1 MCVHHRLSD
10 VHVLGVDVSDV
21 DVSHDEAP
29 ARGSPGPRLI
39 TLIFTRGLR
48 ARAGGLGTALART
61 EHPLNTWDLTALA
74 VTIGLFAG
82 LFGLSRKR
90 VNFSVL
96 TFIGLFL
103 GIAVGVVFR
112 DHVEYVQP
120 LGRVYVNLL
129 LTIVAPLVIVSVL
142 SSITSLGSTAQLK
155 TIGGRSVYWLLSLN
169 LVAIFLALGT
179 ALLIGLGKGAQLT
192 TEGVDTRSLDS
203 VQKPFSEVFI
213 GFFPTNIVKDVSEN
227 NIIPIILVSILVA
240 VSCSIIADKQP
251 QKVAPFK
258 ALIEAVREIIYRA
271 VGFVIALTPYAVLA
285 LTASFTSTV
294 SADTSQLWPLF
305 TLLVAGFV
313 VCFVHTYLVN
323 GVFLRVSADVNP
335 VVFFRKILP
344 AQLTAFS
351 TQSSA
356 GTLPLTTSLLRDR
369 VGVPSEI
376 AGFTAPLG
384 TTIGMPGCAGIWP
397 ILLAVY
403 AINALGIPYGLGD
416 YAVLVLLGLIV
427 SIGTAGVPGTATV
440 TATTVLAA
448 AGLPLEVIILTL
460 PISALVD
467 MARTTNNV
475 TSAAVAATIVAR
487 KEGRLDD
494 AIFRAPDADVTASLA
509 RSTAVPDRGDEA
521 TPPAAA
527 SADDDLWGGVPV
539 GACSVDPSPRER
551 VGAR

>member
-1 MCVHHRLSD
+1 MNV
-10 VHVLGVDVSDV
+10 
-21 DVSHDEAP
+21 
-29 ARGSPGPRLI
+29 
-39 TLIFTRGLR
+39 
-48 ARAGGLGTALART
+48 
-61 EHPLNTWDLTALA
+61 WDAAALA
-74 VTIGLFAG
+74 VTVGLFAG
-82 LFGLSRKR
+82 LFALARKR

-96 TFIGLFL
+96 TFVGLFL
-103 GIAVGVVFR
+103 GVAVGVVFR
-112 DHVEYVQP
+112 DHVEYVKP

-129 LTIVAPLVIVSVL
+129 LTIVAPLVIVSIL
-142 SSITSLGSTAQLK
+142 SSITSLGSTSQLR

-179 ALLIGLGKGAQLT
+179 ALLVGLGKGAHLGTQD
-192 TEGVDTRSLDS
+192 VDTRSLDS
-203 VQKPFSEVFI
+203 VQQPFTSVFI

-240 VSCSIIADKQP
+240 VSCSLVADKNP

-258 ALIEAVREIIYRA
+258 AFVEASREIIYRA
-271 VGFVIALTPYAVLA
+271 VGFVISLTPYAVLA

-305 TLLVAGFV
+305 TLLVVAFV
-313 VCFVHTYLVN
+313 VCFAHTYLVN
-323 GVFLRVSADVNP
+323 GVFLRVSANVSP
-335 VVFFRKILP
+335 VAFFRRVFP
-344 AQLTAFS
+344 AQLTAFT

-356 GTLPLTTSLLRDR
+356 GTLPLTTSLLRER
-369 VGVPSEI
+369 VGVPAEI

-397 ILLAVY
+397 VLLAVY
-403 AINALGIPYGLGD
+403 SVNALGIPYGLGD
-416 YAVLVLLGLIV
+416 YAVLVLLGLVV

-460 PISALVD
+460 PISALAD

-494 AIFRAPDADVTASLA
+494 AIFRS
-509 RSTAVPDRGDEA
+509 STAVRADDVERPAAPDYALPASSEA
-521 TPPAAA
+521 TG
-527 SADDDLWGGVPV
+527 DDALWGGVPV
-539 GACSVDPSPRER
+539 GACAIEPSPRVP
-551 VGAR
+551 VGSR

>member
-1 MCVHHRLSD
+1 
-10 VHVLGVDVSDV
+10 
-21 DVSHDEAP
+21 
-29 ARGSPGPRLI
+29 
-39 TLIFTRGLR
+39 
-48 ARAGGLGTALART
+48 
-61 EHPLNTWDLTALA
+61 LNIWDLTALA

-82 LFGLSRKR
+82 IFTLARKR

-129 LTIVAPLVIVSVL
+129 LTIVAPLVIVSIL

-192 TEGVDTRSLDS
+192 TDGVDTRSLDS

-213 GFFPTNIVKDVSEN
+213 GFFPTNIVKDISEN

-240 VSCSIIADKQP
+240 VSCSIVGDKQP

-258 ALIEAVREIIYRA
+258 ALIEAFRTIIYRA

-305 TLLVAGFV
+305 TLLVAAFV
-313 VCFVHTYLVN
+313 VCFAHTFLVN

-335 VVFFRKILP
+335 VAFFRKILP
-344 AQLTAFS
+344 AQVTAFS

-416 YAVLVLLGLIV
+416 YAVLVILGLIV

-460 PISALVD
+460 PISALAD

-494 AIFRAPDADVTASLA
+494 AIFDAPDADVTTALS
-509 RSTAVPDRGDEA
+509 RSGEQD
-521 TPPAAA
+521 AAA
-527 SADDDLWGGVPV
+527 STASPLAAAPSASAPADDDLWGGVPV
-539 GACSVDPSPRER
+539 GACAVDSSPREP

>member
-1 MCVHHRLSD
+1 MNV
-10 VHVLGVDVSDV
+10 
-21 DVSHDEAP
+21 
-29 ARGSPGPRLI
+29 
-39 TLIFTRGLR
+39 
-48 ARAGGLGTALART
+48 
-61 EHPLNTWDLTALA
+61 WDAAALA
-74 VTIGLFAG
+74 VTVGLFAG
-82 LFGLSRKR
+82 LFALARKR

-96 TFIGLFL
+96 TFVGLFL
-103 GIAVGVVFR
+103 GVGVGVVFR

-129 LTIVAPLVIVSVL
+129 LTIVAPLVIVSIL
-142 SSITSLGSTAQLK
+142 SSITSLGSTSQLR

-179 ALLIGLGKGAQLT
+179 ALLVGLGKGAHLGTQD
-192 TEGVDTRSLDS
+192 VDTRSLDS
-203 VQKPFSEVFI
+203 VQQPFTSVFI

-240 VSCSIIADKQP
+240 VSCSLVADKNP

-258 ALIEAVREIIYRA
+258 AFVEASREIIYRA
-271 VGFVIALTPYAVLA
+271 VGFVISLTPYAVLA

-305 TLLVAGFV
+305 TLLVVAFV
-313 VCFVHTYLVN
+313 VCFAHTYLVN
-323 GVFLRVSADVNP
+323 GVFLRVSANVSP
-335 VVFFRKILP
+335 VAFFRRIFP
-344 AQLTAFS
+344 AQLTAFT

-356 GTLPLTTSLLRDR
+356 GTLPLTTSLLRER
-369 VGVPSEI
+369 VGVPAEI

-397 ILLAVY
+397 VLLAVY
-403 AINALGIPYGLGD
+403 SVNALGIPYGLGD
-416 YAVLVLLGLIV
+416 YAVLVLLGLVV

-460 PISALVD
+460 PISALAD

-494 AIFRAPDADVTASLA
+494 AIFRSGVE
-509 RSTAVPDRGDEA
+509 RAVDLGQPA
-521 TPPAAA
+521 TPERSAPASPAT
-527 SADDDLWGGVPV
+527 ADDDALWGGVPV
-539 GACSVDPSPRER
+539 GACAIEPSPRVP
-551 VGAR
+551 VGSR

>member
-1 MCVHHRLSD
+1 MNV
-10 VHVLGVDVSDV
+10 
-21 DVSHDEAP
+21 
-29 ARGSPGPRLI
+29 
-39 TLIFTRGLR
+39 
-48 ARAGGLGTALART
+48 
-61 EHPLNTWDLTALA
+61 WDATALA
-74 VTIGLFAG
+74 VTVGLFAG
-82 LFGLSRKR
+82 IFALSRKR

-96 TFIGLFL
+96 TFIALFL
-103 GIAVGVVFR
+103 GVGVGVVFR
-112 DHVEYVQP
+112 NHVEYVQP

-129 LTIVAPLVIVSVL
+129 LTIVAPLVIVSIL
-142 SSITSLGSTAQLK
+142 SSITSIGSTAQLK

-179 ALLIGLGKGAQLT
+179 ALLVGLGKGAQLAT
-192 TEGVDTRSLDS
+192 ADVDTRSLDS
-203 VQKPFSEVFI
+203 VKKPFSEVFI
-213 GFFPTNIVKDVSEN
+213 GFFPTNIVKDISEN

-240 VSCSIIADKQP
+240 VSCSVIADKHP

-258 ALIEAVREIIYRA
+258 AGVEALREIIYRA
-271 VGFVIALTPYAVLA
+271 VGFVIGLTPYAVLA

-305 TLLVAGFV
+305 TLLVVAFV
-313 VCFVHTYLVN
+313 VCFAHTYVVN
-323 GVFLRVSADVNP
+323 GVFLRVSANVSP
-335 VVFFRKILP
+335 VAFFRKILP

-356 GTLPLTTSLLRDR
+356 GTLPLTTSLLRTR

-403 AINALGIPYGLGD
+403 AINALGIPYGLSD
-416 YAVLVLLGLIV
+416 YAVLVVLGLLV
-427 SIGTAGVPGTATV
+427 SIGTAGVPGTATI

-448 AGLPLEVIILTL
+448 AGLPLEVVILTL
-460 PISALVD
+460 PISALAD

-487 KEGRLDD
+487 KEGLLDD
-494 AIFRAPDADVTASLA
+494 AIFDAPDADVTAGLELPA
-509 RSTAVPDRGDEA
+509 PADEVRA
-521 TPPAAA
+521 ADAAQPAPT
-527 SADDDLWGGVPV
+527 ADDDALWGTLPV
-539 GACSVDPSPRER
+539 GACAIEPSPREHAGVR
-551 VGAR
+551 

>member
-1 MCVHHRLSD
+1 VN
-10 VHVLGVDVSDV
+10 V
-21 DVSHDEAP
+21 
-29 ARGSPGPRLI
+29 
-39 TLIFTRGLR
+39 
-48 ARAGGLGTALART
+48 
-61 EHPLNTWDLTALA
+61 WDAAALA
-74 VTIGLFAG
+74 VTVGLFAG
-82 LFGLSRKR
+82 LFALARKR

-96 TFIGLFL
+96 TFVGLFL
-103 GIAVGVVFR
+103 GVAVGVVFR

-129 LTIVAPLVIVSVL
+129 LTIVAPLVIVSIL
-142 SSITSLGSTAQLK
+142 SSITSLGSTSQLR

-179 ALLIGLGKGAQLT
+179 ALLVGLGKGAHLGTQD
-192 TEGVDTRSLDS
+192 VDTRSLDS
-203 VQKPFSEVFI
+203 VQQPFTSVFI

-240 VSCSIIADKQP
+240 VSCSLVADKNP

-258 ALIEAVREIIYRA
+258 AFVEASREIIYRA
-271 VGFVIALTPYAVLA
+271 VGFVISLTPYAVLA

-305 TLLVAGFV
+305 TLLVVAFV
-313 VCFVHTYLVN
+313 VCFAHTYLVN
-323 GVFLRVSADVNP
+323 GVFLRVSANVSP
-335 VVFFRKILP
+335 VAFFRRIFP
-344 AQLTAFS
+344 AQLTAFT

-356 GTLPLTTSLLRDR
+356 GTLPLTTSLLRER
-369 VGVPSEI
+369 VGVPAEI

-397 ILLAVY
+397 VLLAVY
-403 AINALGIPYGLGD
+403 SVNALGIPYGLGD
-416 YAVLVLLGLIV
+416 YAVLVLLGLVV

-460 PISALVD
+460 PISALAD

-494 AIFRAPDADVTASLA
+494 AIFRSSVDRSVDLGEPVTPERSNPAS
-509 RSTAVPDRGDEA
+509 PA
-521 TPPAAA
+521 TT
-527 SADDDLWGGVPV
+527 DDDALWGGVPV
-539 GACSVDPSPRER
+539 GACAIEPSPRVP
-551 VGAR
+551 VGSR

>member
-1 MCVHHRLSD
+1 MNV
-10 VHVLGVDVSDV
+10 
-21 DVSHDEAP
+21 
-29 ARGSPGPRLI
+29 
-39 TLIFTRGLR
+39 
-48 ARAGGLGTALART
+48 
-61 EHPLNTWDLTALA
+61 WDAAALA
-74 VTIGLFAG
+74 VTVGLFAG
-82 LFGLSRKR
+82 LFALARKR

-96 TFIGLFL
+96 TFVGLFL
-103 GIAVGVVFR
+103 GVAVGVVFR

-129 LTIVAPLVIVSVL
+129 LTIVAPLVIVSIL
-142 SSITSLGSTAQLK
+142 SSITSLGSTSQLR

-179 ALLIGLGKGAQLT
+179 ALLVGLGKGAHLGTQD
-192 TEGVDTRSLDS
+192 VDTRSLDS
-203 VQKPFSEVFI
+203 VQQPLTSVFI

-240 VSCSIIADKQP
+240 VSCSLVADKNP

-258 ALIEAVREIIYRA
+258 AFVEASREIIYRA
-271 VGFVIALTPYAVLA
+271 VGFVISLTPYAVLA

-305 TLLVAGFV
+305 TLLVVAFV
-313 VCFVHTYLVN
+313 VCFAHTYLVN
-323 GVFLRVSADVNP
+323 GVFLRVSANVSP
-335 VVFFRKILP
+335 VAFFRRIFP
-344 AQLTAFS
+344 AQLTAFT

-356 GTLPLTTSLLRDR
+356 GTLPLTTSLLRER
-369 VGVPSEI
+369 VGVPAEI

-397 ILLAVY
+397 VLLAVY
-403 AINALGIPYGLGD
+403 SVNALGIPYGLGD
-416 YAVLVLLGLIV
+416 YAVLVLLGLVV
-427 SIGTAGVPGTATV
+427 SVGTAGVPGTATV

-460 PISALVD
+460 PISALAD

-494 AIFRAPDADVTASLA
+494 AIFRSSVDRSVDLGEPVTPERSAPA
-509 RSTAVPDRGDEA
+509 STA
-521 TPPAAA
+521 TT
-527 SADDDLWGGVPV
+527 DDDALWGGVPV
-539 GACSVDPSPRER
+539 GACAIEPGPRVP
-551 VGAR
+551 VGSR

>member
-1 MCVHHRLSD
+1 MNL
-10 VHVLGVDVSDV
+10 
-21 DVSHDEAP
+21 
-29 ARGSPGPRLI
+29 
-39 TLIFTRGLR
+39 
-48 ARAGGLGTALART
+48 
-61 EHPLNTWDLTALA
+61 WDATALA
-74 VTIGLFAG
+74 VTVGLFAG
-82 LFGLSRKR
+82 IFTLARKR

-96 TFIGLFL
+96 TFIALFL
-103 GIAVGVVFR
+103 GIGVGVVFR

-129 LTIVAPLVIVSVL
+129 LTIVAPLVIVSIL

-155 TIGGRSVYWLLSLN
+155 TIGGRSVYWLLALN
-169 LVAIFLALGT
+169 LVAIFLALGA
-179 ALLIGLGKGAQLT
+179 ALAIGLGKGAHLST
-192 TEGVDTRSLDS
+192 DGVDTRSLDS
-203 VQKPFSEVFI
+203 VKKPFSEVFI
-213 GFFPTNIVKDVSEN
+213 GFFPTNIVKDISEN

-240 VSCSIIADKQP
+240 VSATVIADKTP
-251 QKVAPFK
+251 HKVAPFK
-258 ALIEAVREIIYRA
+258 AGVEAFREIVYRA
-271 VGFVIALTPYAVLA
+271 VGFVISLTPYAVLA

-305 TLLVAGFV
+305 TLLVVAFV
-313 VCFVHTYLVN
+313 VCFTHTYLVN
-323 GVFLRVSADVNP
+323 GVFLRVSANVSP
-335 VVFFRKILP
+335 VAFFRKILP

-356 GTLPLTTSLLRDR
+356 GTLPLTTSLLRSR

-397 ILLAVY
+397 MLLAVY
-403 AINALGIPYGLGD
+403 AINALGISYSLGD
-416 YAVLVLLGLIV
+416 YAVLVVLGLLV

-460 PISALVD
+460 PISALAD

-494 AIFRAPDADVTASLA
+494 AIFQAPDADVTASLA
-509 RSTAVPDRGDEA
+509 SPGDELRA
-521 TPPAAA
+521 SDAAA
-527 SADDDLWGGVPV
+527 APALDVPAPDDDLWGGVPV
-539 GACSVDPSPRER
+539 GACAVEPSPREHAA
-551 VGAR
+551 AR